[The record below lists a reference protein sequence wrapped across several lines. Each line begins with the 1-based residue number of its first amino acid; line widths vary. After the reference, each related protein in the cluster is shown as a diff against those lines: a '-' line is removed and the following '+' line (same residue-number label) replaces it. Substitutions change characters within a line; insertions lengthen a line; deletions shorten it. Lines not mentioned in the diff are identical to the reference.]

1 MIPQHGGGWSNQGPV
16 EAVLHG
22 LRSAACAS
30 RRLAQEE
37 GYTFY
42 ITESPL
48 VGAICVL
55 PAGYGC
61 AAITRC
67 ESGSRGV
74 DAVVRGTRGARGTRG
89 LDRVSCAVSVGEI
102 LLGVGQRS

>member
-1 MIPQHGGGWSNQGPV
+1 MIAQHGGSSPKQGPV
-16 EAVLHG
+16 KAVLHG

-30 RRLAQEE
+30 RWLAREE

-42 ITESPL
+42 ITESLL

-74 DAVVRGTRGARGTRG
+74 DVVVRGTRG
-89 LDRVSCAVSVGEI
+89 LNRVSCAVSVGEI
-102 LLGVGQRS
+102 LLGVGQHS